1 MSGDGR
7 LDRAVGR
14 RVFACILAGTVA
26 AAGCASRFE
35 DTSGDRPPSLRLQ
48 SSALAPGNGGEL
60 VGPATLAAGDIL
72 LSSVG
77 TLQSLGIQLATL
89 APVSHA
95 LVYLG
100 EGQVAEA
107 VGDGVGVRS
116 IGAVLDSEQ
125 MVVAFRD
132 PQLTPAQAEAL
143 RRWSLAQVGTRYN
156 TVGVVLSAPFV
167 INRRL
172 CEVPLVPGPLRDAC
186 LRGFASIQLGASRND
201 RFFCSQFVL
210 EAYRQAGAPLSDA
223 DPRAASP
230 ADLLH
235 LREGDVST
243 LTMARPLRYVGH
255 LKYTPTPGVV
265 TDAP

>member
-1 MSGDGR
+1 MR
-7 LDRAVGR
+7 ADRAARPAGAPGTLV
-14 RVFACILAGTVA
+14 LALA
-26 AAGCASRFE
+26 LCFLSGCASRLE
-35 DTSGDRPPSLRLQ
+35 PATPESGAKLRVQ

-60 VGPATLAAGDIL
+60 IAAGALAPGDIL

-77 TLQSLGIQLATL
+77 TLQSLGIQLATF

-100 EGQVAEA
+100 DERVAEA
-107 VGDGVGVRS
+107 VGAGVQVRT
-116 IGAVLDSEQ
+116 IGAVLESEQ

-132 PQLTPAQAEAL
+132 PQLTPAQAE
-143 RRWSLAQVGTRYN
+143 RVRDWSLAQVGTRYN

-167 INRRL
+167 INRRV
-172 CEVPLVPGPLRDAC
+172 CELPLVPGPLRDAC
-186 LRGFASIQLGASRND
+186 VRGFASVQLGASSDD

-210 EAYRQAGAPLSDA
+210 EAYRQAGAPLSNA
-223 DPRAASP
+223 DPRWVSP

-235 LREGDVST
+235 MREGDVAT
-243 LTMARPLRYVGH
+243 LAAARPLRYVGH
-255 LKYTPTPGVV
+255 LKYTAPPATV

>member
-1 MSGDGR
+1 MTRRGHR
-7 LDRAVGR
+7 LRAAGG
-14 RVFACILAGTVA
+14 LAA
-26 AAGCASRFE
+26 LAFFLSGCASQIE
-35 DTSGDRPPSLRLQ
+35 PPTPQSAPRLRLQ

-60 VGPATLAAGDIL
+60 IAPSALAPGDIL

-77 TLQSLGIQLATL
+77 TLQSLGIQLATF

-95 LVYLG
+95 LVYVG
-100 EGQVAEA
+100 EDRIVEA
-107 VGDGVGVRS
+107 VGDGVQVRS
-116 IGAVLDSEQ
+116 IDAVLGSEQ

-132 PQLTPAQAEAL
+132 PQLTPAQAEAV

-172 CEVPLVPGPLRDAC
+172 CELPLAPGPLRDAC
-186 LRGFASIQLGASRND
+186 VRGLATIQLGASSDD

-223 DPRAASP
+223 DPRWVSP

-235 LREGDVST
+235 MREGDVAT
-243 LTMARPLRYVGH
+243 IAATRPLRYVGH
-255 LKYTPTPGVV
+255 LKYTAPTVAV